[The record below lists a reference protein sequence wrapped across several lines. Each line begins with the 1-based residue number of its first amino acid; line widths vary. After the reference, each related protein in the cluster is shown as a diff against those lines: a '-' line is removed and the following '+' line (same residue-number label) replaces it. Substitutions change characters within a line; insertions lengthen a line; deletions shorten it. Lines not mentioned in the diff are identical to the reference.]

1 MHAWIGKLT
10 VSAPSIHPQ
19 CVQSDPLDVSVK
31 PAYDQQGLMR
41 RYDIVS
47 TVCDYML
54 QLGWEPYQND
64 HEDANGQFEVWASAQ
79 QCHSRLPHTH
89 ASIH

>member
-1 MHAWIGKLT
+1 
-10 VSAPSIHPQ
+10 
-19 CVQSDPLDVSVK
+19 VSVK

-64 HEDANGQFEVWASAQ
+64 HEDANGQFEVRARAMPLICPLPLHTSA
-79 QCHSRLPHTH
+79 P
-89 ASIH
+89 

>member
-1 MHAWIGKLT
+1 M
-10 VSAPSIHPQ
+10 
-19 CVQSDPLDVSVK
+19 K

-64 HEDANGQFEVWASAQ
+64 HEDANGQFEV
-79 QCHSRLPHTH
+79 RLCARLHYSCLGWSHAVLDTHPHNPR
-89 ASIH
+89 